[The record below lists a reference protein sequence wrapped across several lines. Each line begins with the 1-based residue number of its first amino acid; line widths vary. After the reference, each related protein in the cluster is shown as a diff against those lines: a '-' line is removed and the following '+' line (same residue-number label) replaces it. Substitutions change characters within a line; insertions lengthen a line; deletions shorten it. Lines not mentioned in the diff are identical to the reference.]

1 MQPESSRIPLQHPK
15 DKNQRKNLFYEEM
28 EEYEIAFNSAMD
40 DTDPQLVKKAME
52 IATSSKTYEE
62 KTDAIWKLF
71 QERRSAKLNAVP
83 SPK

>member
-1 MQPESSRIPLQHPK
+1 
-15 DKNQRKNLFYEEM
+15 M

-40 DTDPQLVKKAME
+40 DTDPELVKKAME
-52 IATSSKTYEE
+52 IHKSAMTYEE

-71 QERRSAKLNAVP
+71 QERRAAKLNAVP